1 MIRLAVDGMGGDF
14 APKEIVLGTLEA
26 LNLYENIE
34 IVLFGNKEA
43 MAPYLKE
50 HKRLEV
56 IDVPNAFDMGVK
68 DIGIDTIRKKDYS
81 MIAAMYYVKEGKA
94 DALVSA
100 GPTQVLVFGSQFI
113 IKPLK
118 GLERCAIAPL
128 IPSLDGKPTYLLDA
142 GGNINTKAE
151 HMLGNA
157 IFTTVALREV
167 FGVEKPQ
174 VGLINIGTEVGK
186 GRDLDREAYEL
197 LDKHPA
203 INFYGNL
210 EPKEI
215 LSSEASIL
223 LSDGF
228 TANIVMKTM
237 EGTAKAMG
245 QMLKREI
252 KASIWSKIG
261 AVLFMKKAL
270 KNFKKS
276 MSPDEIGGALIAG
289 LSKVVIKAHGS
300 SSAYAFSN
308 AIRQAK
314 TMVEKDVIGKVEKAL
329 G

>member
-68 DIGIDTIRKKDYS
+68 DIGIDTLRKKDYS
-81 MIAAMYYVKEGKA
+81 MIAAMYAVKEGKA
-94 DALVSA
+94 DALISA

-113 IKPLK
+113 IKPLE
-118 GLERCAIAPL
+118 GFERCAIAPL
-128 IPSLDGKPTYLLDA
+128 IPSLEGKPTYLLDA
-142 GGNINTKAE
+142 GGNINTKPE

-157 IFTTVALREV
+157 IFTSVALREV
-167 FGVEKPQ
+167 YGVKDPK
-174 VGLINIGTEVGK
+174 VALINIGTEVGK
-186 GRDLDREAYEL
+186 GRDLDKEAYEL
-197 LDKHPA
+197 LANHEA

-215 LSSEASIL
+215 LDSDAQVL

-245 QMLKREI
+245 KMLKREI
-252 KASIWSKIG
+252 KSGFFSMIG
-261 AVLFMKKAL
+261 ALFMKKAL

-276 MSPDEIGGALIAG
+276 MSPDEIGGALLVG
-289 LSKVVIKAHGS
+289 LNKVVIKAHGS
-300 SSAYAFSN
+300 SNAYAFTN
-308 AIRQAK
+308 AIRQAND
-314 TMVEKDVIGKVEKAL
+314 MV
-329 G
+329 